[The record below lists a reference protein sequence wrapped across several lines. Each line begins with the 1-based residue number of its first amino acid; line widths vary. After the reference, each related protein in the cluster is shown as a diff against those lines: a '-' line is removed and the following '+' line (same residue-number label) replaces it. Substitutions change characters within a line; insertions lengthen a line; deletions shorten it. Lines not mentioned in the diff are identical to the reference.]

1 MAREATELERLIDE
15 GLAKYGRGD
24 LDGALLDWEQALSID
39 PENPQAS
46 SYVDYVRLNYELLTA
61 EVNSDAESPAFAIA
75 GDDDEYAIEILDGP
89 LVPGKDF
96 SPPLFMD
103 PADEGWMFDEEPSN
117 FPVGSSAEHAP
128 PQTIEMEADEP
139 DGTPA
144 PNEGVSFEDATREYR
159 AKPEPD
165 AELDAEDSGR
175 NEFAAPESTGG
186 FQHETP
192 TPHQFSGEATNLV
205 TRSLGFVKATGVVET
220 VSVPIATSGA
230 VTLPVD
236 TADAAGRRKKR
247 PSVVPP
253 ELQMTLRT
261 PGESDDDDAPEL
273 TLERGHPE
281 SAPSL
286 LPPSSSESV
295 AVPPPSASAPVSL
308 SYDAEGPTLDRGL
321 PLTADGMDLVSSL
334 PSPRP
339 APSVRH
345 ITRDLPMPS
354 RAPASSTNAP
364 RLPIDDDGPDIELG
378 APGAPL
384 GELPEPPRTQSAT
397 RRQIPL
403 ESLMQQLEPEARP
416 NFSKAPTQDF
426 EVATRDLPTGKLSA
440 LKANEPL
447 ISAPTRDLG
456 IRPPRASTEDEPT
469 GQINLTALKQ
479 QSEADVVEPAHGGTR
494 TDIVLPFDPI
504 DARSAQIL
512 HDLDEGKPF
521 EESKDE
527 RTRRRI
533 TKLFDRAVEWTRSD
547 DLDKAVA
554 AVDLALSEDP
564 NSALA
569 QKLIQRHRETIQ
581 NTFQA
586 FLGDLDRAPI
596 LARPLQELAKAP
608 INPRAAFLL
617 SRIDGTLTL
626 DEILDVSG
634 MPRLEAYRY
643 LCQLFLR
650 GILR

>member
-15 GLAKYGRGD
+15 GLAKYGQGD

-39 PENPQAS
+39 PENPQAN

-103 PADEGWMFDEEPSN
+103 PADEGWMFDEEPAN
-117 FPVGSSAEHAP
+117 FAAEPAP
-128 PQTIEMEADEP
+128 PQTIELEADEP
-139 DGTPA
+139 DGAPA
-144 PNEGVSFEDATREYR
+144 PGDGVSFEDATREYR

-192 TPHQFSGEATNLV
+192 TPHQFSTQATNLRE
-205 TRSLGFVKATGVVET
+205 RSLGFVKATGVVET
-220 VSVPIATSGA
+220 VSVPVSTSGA

-236 TADAAGRRKKR
+236 TADAGGRRKKR

-261 PGESDDDDAPEL
+261 PGETDDDDVPEV
-273 TLERGHPE
+273 TLERGHPP
-281 SAPSL
+281 SAPSP

-308 SYDAEGPTLDRGL
+308 SYDAEGPTIERGL
-321 PLTADGMDLVSSL
+321 PLTAEGMDLVTSL

-354 RAPASSTNAP
+354 RVPAGSTNAP
-364 RLPIDDDGPDIELG
+364 KVSGDDEAPAIELG

-384 GELPEPPRTQSAT
+384 GGAPEAPRTKSSS
-397 RRQIPL
+397 RKEIPL
-403 ESLMQQLEPEARP
+403 DSLMQQLGPESRP
-416 NFSKAPTQDF
+416 HSSKAPTQDL
-426 EVATRDLPTGKLSA
+426 EIATRDRPTSKLAPLTAS
-440 LKANEPL
+440 ETL

-456 IRPPRASTEDEPT
+456 IRPQRASTEDEPT

-479 QSEADVVEPAHGGTR
+479 RAEADIVEPAQGGTR

-521 EESKDE
+521 DESKDD

-533 TKLFDRAVEWTRSD
+533 TKLFDRALEWIKSD

-586 FLGDLDRAPI
+586 FLGDLDRAPV